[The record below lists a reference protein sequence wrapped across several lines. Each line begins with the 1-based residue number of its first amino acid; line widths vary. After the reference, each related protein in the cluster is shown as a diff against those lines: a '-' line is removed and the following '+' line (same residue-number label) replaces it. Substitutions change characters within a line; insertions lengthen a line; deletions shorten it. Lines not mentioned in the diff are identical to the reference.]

1 MAFKIAKSPEF
12 THKVAVQVPI
22 DGGHKEETLKCRF
35 RALSADEMSQH
46 DLMTAEGTEAY
57 LRAICVSFEDVVD
70 EDGQPLEHSDQL
82 KNTLLGIP
90 FVRIA
95 LVRAY
100 SAAMA
105 KAKLGN

>member
-12 THKVAVQVPI
+12 THKVPVQVPV

-35 RALSADEMSQH
+35 RVLSADDMAQH
-46 DLMTAEGTEAY
+46 NLMTAEGTEAY
-57 LRAICVSFEDVVD
+57 LRAICVRFEDVVD
-70 EDGQPLEHSDQL
+70 EDGQPVEDSDAL
-82 KNTLLGIP
+82 RDTLIGIP